1 MNKDTFKKLAE
12 TSLVFLDGA
21 TGTNLQAAGMPA
33 GICPELW
40 ILDHASILQDLQR
53 AYYASGS
60 QIVYA
65 PTFGASRLKLA
76 SHRVAPDET
85 SEINRRLARLSTAV
99 RDEFRLANPGQTY
112 LVAGDLAP
120 TGHFLFPTGDL
131 SWAELTSVYREQVR
145 ALLESDVDLF
155 VIETMMDMGET
166 RAAVRAVQAECNLPV
181 LVSLTLEENGR
192 TLSGNSMLE
201 GIVTFASMGVSAFG
215 LNCSFGPEKLG
226 ALLEPILPISP
237 IPLLVKPN
245 AGLPCLID
253 GKTVFPMDPQSFA
266 EAMKPLAAK
275 GVRLFGGCCGA
286 TPAHIQALARTMTA
300 VSLDRAEQSDSS
312 LPGLPAM
319 ICAARRTWLVES
331 LDNVL
336 MAECS
341 DPDSLIDDVY
351 ELIDDDPPA
360 ICLDLDAAVSDDRS
374 FDAIAEAL
382 QQLQVM
388 IQTPLIFRSENP
400 ILIERLLEVYNGRA
414 GIQTSQQVNLH
425 GALKL

>member
-1 MNKDTFKKLAE
+1 MNKETFKQLTE
-12 TSLVFLDGA
+12 TGLVFLDGA
-21 TGTNLQAAGMPA
+21 TGTNLQAAGMPS

-60 QIVYA
+60 QIIYA

-76 SHRVAPDET
+76 SHRVDPNET
-85 SEINRRLARLSTAV
+85 FEINRRLASLSTAV
-99 RDEFRLANPGQTY
+99 RDEFRIANPGQTF

-120 TGHFLFPTGDL
+120 TGRFLFPTGDL

-166 RAAVRAVQAECNLPV
+166 RAAVRAVQAECDLPV
-181 LVSLTLEENGR
+181 MVSLTLEENGR

-226 ALLEPILPISP
+226 ALLEPILPVSP

-245 AGLPCLID
+245 AGLPCLIK
-253 GKTVFPMDPQSFA
+253 GRTVFPMDPESFA
-266 EAMKPLAAK
+266 QAMKPLAAK

-286 TPAHIQALARTMTA
+286 TPAHIQALAQTMAT
-300 VSLDRAEQSDSS
+300 VSLDMANRKAGS
-312 LPGLPAM
+312 LPDLPAM

-360 ICLDLDAAVSDDRS
+360 ICLDLDAAVSDECS
-374 FDAIAEAL
+374 YDAIAEAL

-388 IQTPLIFRSENP
+388 IQTPLVFRSENP